1 MAETFNVVVEIPRG
15 SKNKYEVDHETGRVF
30 LDRTLFT
37 AMGYPDDYGY
47 IDGTLGEDGDPLD
60 ALVMIPNSVFPGCV
74 VECRAVGLYHMVDE
88 AGGDDKVLFVST
100 TSRTSTTFP
109 STTRLKSSTS
119 SSSTRLWSR
128 ARKSSRATTGPVPL
142 RPRRKSSQPASASLI
157 ARSDRF
163 SPFYVKAH
171 CPRQWA
177 FSLFQPVEARCRCG
191 ESNGP
196 KRPISSY
203 RGIVVSCNFRHAN
216 SIR

>member
-37 AMGYPDDYGY
+37 SMGYPDDYGY

-88 AGGDDKVLFVST
+88 AGGDDKVLCVRLTYVST
-100 TSRTSTTFP
+100 TSRMSKTFP

-128 ARKSSRATTGPVPL
+128 ARKCCRAITGPVPP
-142 RPRRKSSQPASASLI
+142 RPRKKSWPPASARRIREVIST
-157 ARSDRF
+157 
-163 SPFYVKAH
+163 PF
-171 CPRQWA
+171 
-177 FSLFQPVEARCRCG
+177 
-191 ESNGP
+191 
-196 KRPISSY
+196 
-203 RGIVVSCNFRHAN
+203 
-216 SIR
+216 

>member
-37 AMGYPDDYGY
+37 SMGYPDDYGY

-88 AGGDDKVLFVST
+88 AGGDDKVLCVST
-100 TSRTSTTFP
+100 TSRMSKMFP

-128 ARKSSRATTGPVPL
+128 ARKSCRAITGLAPP
-142 RPRRKSSQPASASLI
+142 RPRRKSSQPASASL
-157 ARSDRF
+157 RR
-163 SPFYVKAH
+163 
-171 CPRQWA
+171 
-177 FSLFQPVEARCRCG
+177 EADSAVRCQ
-191 ESNGP
+191 
-196 KRPISSY
+196 
-203 RGIVVSCNFRHAN
+203 
-216 SIR
+216 